1 MLAVGGQSNKVPPG
15 QMQHPTNGKAE
26 HFDDQEK
33 KWTSVD
39 SWPYSVQRSNLKSTF
54 TLGNYFTTNVFDLK
68 SDWTAYHASVFLFDS
83 FYIVG
88 GKESGKDKNSLIARL
103 DAASWKWL
111 KAGKMAVAR
120 VDYSVTWV
128 NSKLAIIG
136 GHKYSE
142 VCELQERSFTC
153 KVKIGIETGSDQAGK
168 VKYLKLPLIFVVDN
182 DYNAC

>member
-1 MLAVGGQSNKVPPG
+1 METG
-15 QMQHPTNGKAE
+15 
-26 HFDDQEK
+26 F
-33 KWTSVD
+33 
-39 SWPYSVQRSNLKSTF
+39 YS
-54 TLGNYFTTNVFDLK
+54 NVFDLK

-120 VDYSVTWV
+120 VDGYSVAWI

-182 DYNAC
+182 DYSAC